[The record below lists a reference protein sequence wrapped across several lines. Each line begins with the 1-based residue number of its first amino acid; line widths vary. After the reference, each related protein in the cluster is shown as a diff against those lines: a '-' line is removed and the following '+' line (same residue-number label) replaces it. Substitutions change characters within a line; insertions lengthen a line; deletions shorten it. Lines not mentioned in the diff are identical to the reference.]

1 MARCRTSQARASN
14 PVTREA
20 THPGVAVLST
30 AELSSLSKLSKG
42 SAVAGVNY
50 QIPDELH
57 RRVKAAAAR
66 QGVTLK
72 EFLIDA
78 LEQAARAAERKE
90 RR

>member
-1 MARCRTSQARASN
+1 M
-14 PVTREA
+14 TREA

-30 AELSSLSKLSKG
+30 PELSSLSKLSKG